1 MQWKLPYLA
10 AAAAMP
16 YTASAQYATAAM
28 MRFQCSRLVVER
40 VDPLVNPGMI
50 QSSHIHQIVGGNSFN
65 ATMKP
70 VDYDPSNE
78 STCTSCDYSE
88 DFSNYWT
95 TNLYF
100 KARNGTYKR
109 VKQMVNLGLQGT
121 EGMTIYYIPPY
132 DGKTTVTAFKPGFR
146 MLVGDPMLRTGAGQ
160 QKQLCHR
167 CYTNVEQT
175 PFGGAPCVDGSEQE
189 CVLADTMNHVRR
201 CWDGVNLDSPD
212 HKSHVAYPSSGSF
225 ESTGP
230 CPSTHPV
237 RLPQVMYEV
246 MWDTREFND
255 ESAWPADGS
264 QPFVYSM
271 NDTTGYGW
279 HGDYLFGWKGDAL
292 QRGLDAR
299 CFGNAYCGGGCGWL
313 ARRTPEHGHVRS
325 IYESRGGPKHVLIGS
340 WVHVNEK
347 LSGKVGTLSVQS
359 TTILSRMGKQA
370 HERILSDMGV
380 DGDLKVSRGTTPQG
394 QLPVDTSVPKDPA
407 NLVADSQ
414 GMSRGDSPLLR
425 PLSF

>member
-1 MQWKLPYLA
+1 MQTKLSYLA
-10 AAAAMP
+10 AAAVMP
-16 YTASAQYATAAM
+16 YSAWAQFATAAM

-40 VDPLVNPGMI
+40 VDPLVTPGMI
-50 QSSHIHQIVGGNSFN
+50 QSPHIHQIVGGNSFN
-65 ATMKP
+65 ATMTP
-70 VDYDPSNE
+70 VDYDPSEE
-78 STCTSCDYSE
+78 STCTTCDYSE

-95 TNLYF
+95 ANLYF

-132 DGKTTVTAFKPGFR
+132 DGKTKVTAFKP
-146 MLVGDPMLRTGAGQ
+146 LYVL
-160 QKQLCHR
+160 
-167 CYTNVEQT
+167 
-175 PFGGAPCVDGSEQE
+175 
-189 CVLADTMNHVRR
+189 VLASRSNYVTVVTPTYNRHPLVAHLVWMVVVWIPLSFPQGVVMGGIRATITFPT

-212 HKSHVAYPSSGSF
+212 HKSHVAYPTSGSF

-255 ESAWPADGS
+255 KSIWPEDGS

-271 NDTTGYGW
+271 DDKTGYGW

-299 CFGNAYCGGGCGWL
+299 CFGNACTALKTQKPADSMAC
-313 ARRTPEHGHVRS
+313 TKKQTVPE
-325 IYESRGGPKHVLIGS
+325 
-340 WVHVNEK
+340 
-347 LSGKVGTLSVQS
+347 
-359 TTILSRMGKQA
+359 
-370 HERILSDMGV
+370 DV
-380 DGDLKVSRGTTPQG
+380 DGWFEE
-394 QLPVDTSVPKDPA
+394 LPSMV
-407 NLVADSQ
+407 
-414 GMSRGDSPLLR
+414 M
-425 PLSF
+425 

>member
-10 AAAAMP
+10 AAAVMP
-16 YTASAQYATAAM
+16 YTTSAQFATAAM

-50 QSSHIHQIVGGNSFN
+50 QSPHIHQIVGGNSFN
-65 ATMKP
+65 ATMTP
-70 VDYDPSNE
+70 VDYDPSEE

-121 EGMTIYYIPPY
+121 EGMTVYYIPPY

-146 MLVGDPMLRTGAGQ
+146 MLVGDPFLRTGAGQ

-167 CYTNVEQT
+167 CYTNVQQT
-175 PFGGAPCVDGSEQE
+175 PFGGAPCVDGSGM
-189 CVLADTMNHVRR
+189 DTAQLPPGGCDGGIRATITFPT

-212 HKSHVAYPSSGSF
+212 HKSHVAYPASGSF

-255 ESAWPADGS
+255 RSAWPEDGS

-271 NDTTGYGW
+271 DDATGYGW

-299 CFGNAYCGGGCGWL
+299 CFGNACSAL
-313 ARRTPEHGHVRS
+313 ETQTPAEAVACTKGQTVT
-325 IYESRGGPKHVLIGS
+325 E
-340 WVHVNEK
+340 
-347 LSGKVGTLSVQS
+347 
-359 TTILSRMGKQA
+359 
-370 HERILSDMGV
+370 DV
-380 DGDLKVSRGTTPQG
+380 DGW
-394 QLPVDTSVPKDPA
+394 
-407 NLVADSQ
+407 
-414 GMSRGDSPLLR
+414 
-425 PLSF
+425 

>member
-10 AAAAMP
+10 AAAVMP

-70 VDYDPSNE
+70 VDYDPSKE

-109 VKQMVNLGLQGT
+109 VKQMVNLG
-121 EGMTIYYIPPY
+121 
-132 DGKTTVTAFKPGFR
+132 FR

-167 CYTNVEQT
+167 CYTNVQQT
-175 PFGGAPCVDGSEQE
+175 PFGGAPCVDGSGM
-189 CVLADTMNHVRR
+189 DTAQLPPGGCDGGIRATITFPT

-255 ESAWPADGS
+255 RSAWPEDGS

-299 CFGNAYCGGGCGWL
+299 CFGNACTALETQGPAEGMGCTKRQSVTEDVDGWL
-313 ARRTPEHGHVRS
+313 TE
-325 IYESRGGPKHVLIGS
+325 
-340 WVHVNEK
+340 
-347 LSGKVGTLSVQS
+347 
-359 TTILSRMGKQA
+359 
-370 HERILSDMGV
+370 
-380 DGDLKVSRGTTPQG
+380 
-394 QLPVDTSVPKDPA
+394 LPSMV
-407 NLVADSQ
+407 
-414 GMSRGDSPLLR
+414 M
-425 PLSF
+425 